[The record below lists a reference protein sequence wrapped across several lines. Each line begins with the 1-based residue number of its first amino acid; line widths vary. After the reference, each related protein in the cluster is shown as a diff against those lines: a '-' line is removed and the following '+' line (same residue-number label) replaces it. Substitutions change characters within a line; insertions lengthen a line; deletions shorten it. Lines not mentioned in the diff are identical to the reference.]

1 VLSVHSEFHS
11 VFLSK
16 AQSQSLRCFDRSSN
30 QRKEEITMALWKE
43 TAQQKVMPSE
53 PSEKIGRVEAAP
65 MPAPTPVNPTPPR
78 ESTQMDR
85 QESFLGSG
93 VTIEGKMEGNGDVRI
108 AGKFNGDIQIKG
120 NLNIQKGAHLTA
132 KINAEAITIEG
143 ELEGTVVA
151 SGQIT
156 LAESGQVIGDL
167 KAKTL
172 AVAAGSRMRGNVE
185 FGWNDSETVK
195 LSSVPSHEIGKNT

>member
-1 VLSVHSEFHS
+1 
-11 VFLSK
+11 
-16 AQSQSLRCFDRSSN
+16 
-30 QRKEEITMALWKE
+30 MALWRE
-43 TAQQKVMPSE
+43 TARHEEKLMPSE
-53 PSEKIGRVEAAP
+53 PSEKIARVEAAP
-65 MPAPTPVNPTPPR
+65 MAAPPPVNPTPPRR

-85 QESFLGSG
+85 QESVLGSG
-93 VTIEGKMEGNGDVRI
+93 VTIEGKMEGNGDVRV
-108 AGKFNGDIQIKG
+108 AGKFKGEIQIKG

-132 KINAEAITIEG
+132 KINAESVTIEG

-151 SGQIT
+151 SGQVT

-185 FGWNDSETVK
+185 FGWTDSETVK
-195 LSSVPSHEIGKNT
+195 VSSVPSHEFGKNG